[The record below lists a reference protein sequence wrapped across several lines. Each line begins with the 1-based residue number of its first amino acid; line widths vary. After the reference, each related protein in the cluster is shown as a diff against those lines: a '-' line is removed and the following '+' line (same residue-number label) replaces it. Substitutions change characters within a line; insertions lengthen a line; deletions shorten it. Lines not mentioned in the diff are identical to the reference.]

1 MPKKF
6 KARRNKKT
14 VYRRKRAAK
23 KAVKKVEKR
32 VEMIR
37 LSEGSSKCQAI
48 TPIYHKDDD
57 PTLVNFNLRLPVDT
71 YFRLTSSSNI
81 SDPAVYDLPLL
92 SQRIEGN
99 SCYSKYLNYRYRI
112 EFDNVSNFEKS
123 IRTRVIAGTFMDAP
137 EGAPWNGWTSDQAG
151 TPNAPTICD
160 SDTEGS
166 DWIGFMTKQ
175 LSAFYSGEQI
185 WGGLLEKARWNVI
198 HDKTYV
204 RNPVT
209 STETAVQQFTGNTP
223 AWTAGYVGGGDGQ
236 DPGPYSTVSG
246 APGLN
251 AGTVSRTRY
260 HTRKPIEDFIDFSKT
275 GACNKKLYYGPNVDS
290 SKPASND
297 ANQDI
302 IYRPDAGGQDRGLA
316 STTARN
322 VPFVLILQPDFD
334 EYSSDGTLGLTE
346 RWCHYLQDA

>member
-1 MPKKF
+1 MKKV
-6 KARRNKKT
+6 AKKT
-14 VYRRKRAAK
+14 D
-23 KAVKKVEKR
+23 KR

-37 LSEGSSKCQAI
+37 LSEGSQKCQAI
-48 TPIYHKDDD
+48 TPIFHKEDD

-71 YFRLTSSSNI
+71 YFRLTSSNNI
-81 SDPAVYDLPLL
+81 SDPSVHDLPLL

-99 SCYSKYLNYRYRI
+99 SCFSKYLNYRYKI
-112 EFDNVSNFEKS
+112 EFDNISNFSKTV
-123 IRTRVIAGTFMDAP
+123 RTRVIAGTFKDAP

-151 TPNAPTICD
+151 TPESPDVCD

-209 STETAVQQFTGNTP
+209 SAHTATAVQTMTGNTP
-223 AWTAGYVGGGDGQ
+223 AWTAGFVGGGDR
-236 DPGPYSTVSG
+236 DPPYSSVSS

-251 AGTVSRTRY
+251 AGAVVNTATQFY
-260 HTRKPIEDFIDFSKT
+260 TRKPIEGFIDFSKT
-275 GACNKKLYYGPNVDS
+275 RACNKKLYYGPNVDS
-290 SKPASND
+290 SKSSSSD

-302 IYRPDAGGQDRGLA
+302 IYRPDNGPQDRGLA
-316 STTARN
+316 STTARD

-334 EYSSDGTLGLTE
+334 EYRSDGTLGLTE